1 MFKRFL
7 LHYNANIFGDI
18 LINLSQSFSDHYPII
33 LELHTANTSVT
44 FSKKYRDTTFLKSQ
58 WKIDDLILL

>member
-7 LHYNANIFGDI
+7 IHYNANIFGDI
-18 LINLSQSFSDHYPII
+18 LIGYNQSFSDHYLIV

-44 FSKKYRDTTFLKSQ
+44 MSKTYRDTTFLKSQ
-58 WKIDDLILL
+58 CKIDDLILL